1 MLLLL
6 ASSLTLKAS
15 GSGDT
20 TKPSDAKSAAAKSK
34 EPKLKKGYGRMD
46 VKTSPAGYPLVVD
59 GKDYG
64 ITYNPAQSIDLPAGP
79 HTVEVLFPNHRW
91 SQSVNIVAGK
101 RNCVCLNYVK
111 HTVLRPCP
119 YPVSVSAPT
128 VVDEGDVIT
137 FSSDVSYGG
146 PSPLNYTWT
155 VSPPAARILN
165 GSGTNSI
172 TVDSTGLGKQKVTA
186 ILVVDDGSGDSSCRQ
201 MAQATVDITAPP
213 PPQPKITKF
222 DEFPS
227 VAFDDDKARLDNL
240 AIELQN
246 TPDATGYL
254 FVYGGKNSR
263 VGQADRLGARTLDY
277 LTKTRGLDSQR
288 IVVVNGGY
296 RDTDFYE
303 FWIVPQGAQ
312 PPQPSPTVQPGDV
325 KPAPEK
331 AARPSRRGNGRR
343 RR

>member
-20 TKPSDAKSAAAKSK
+20 KSGDTKTAAAKSK

-46 VKTSPAGYPLVVD
+46 VKTSPAGYPLLVD

-64 ITYNPAQSIDLPAGP
+64 VTYNPAQSIDVPAGP
-79 HTVEVLFPNHRW
+79 HTVEVLFPDRRW
-91 SQSVNIVAGK
+91 TQQINIVAGK
-101 RNCVCLNYVK
+101 RNCICLNYIK
-111 HTVLRPCP
+111 HEIKKFCP
-119 YPVSVSAPT
+119 YPVSVSAPS

-146 PSPLNYTWT
+146 ASALNYTWT
-155 VSPPAARILN
+155 VSPPSARILS
-165 GSGTNSI
+165 GAGTNAI

-186 ILVVDDGSGDSSCRQ
+186 ILVVDDGSGDAACRQ
-201 MAQATVDITAPP
+201 MAQATVDITPP
-213 PPQPKITKF
+213 PVTKIPPHRF

-254 FVYGGKNSR
+254 FVYGGKTSR
-263 VGQADRLGARTLDY
+263 VGQADRLGARALDY
-277 LTKTRGLDSQR
+277 LTKTRMLDPQR
-288 IVVVNGGY
+288 IVIVNGGY
-296 RDTDFYE
+296 RETDYYE
-303 FWIVPQGAQ
+303 FWIVPQGAE
-312 PPQPSPTVQPGDV
+312 PPQPSPTVQASDV
-325 KPAPEK
+325 KPAPERP
-331 AARPSRRGNGRR
+331 ARTSRRTSGRR